1 MAEQYN
7 EDILKSIILWVG
19 DAPNF
24 GAEYD
29 NNESPTYQRI
39 SETFNEWQVIDTL
52 RVAQSRVAELMPNA
66 RDIVLSH
73 NYDWWITIIY
83 HRPTTRD
90 EYIDMRM
97 RTWRQQS
104 LNNNYKNYLFRTLWL
119 KHQSSIR
126 NIYIKLLLE
135 HKISLEDFK
144 DLVDRR
150 DAEVNLIEVCQWEPT
165 YIQGYFI

>member
-7 EDILKSIILWVG
+7 EDVLKNIILWVG

-29 NNESPTYQRI
+29 NDETPTYQRI

-52 RVAQSRVAELMPNA
+52 RVAQRRVAELMSTA
-66 RDIVLSH
+66 HDIVLSH

-83 HRPTTRD
+83 RRPTTRD

-97 RTWRQQS
+97 RAWRQQS
-104 LNNNYKNYLFRTLWL
+104 PNNNYKSYLFRVLWL
-119 KHQSSIR
+119 RNQSSIR
-126 NIYIKLLLE
+126 NIYVKLLLE

-144 DLVDRR
+144 DLVDSR
-150 DAEVNLIEVCQWEPT
+150 DVDINLIELCQWELT
-165 YIQGYFI
+165 YTQGYFI